1 MSLTTTSGP
10 TWTRPP
16 WSPRRRTAP
25 PPPEATARGRKDMT
39 SAPSPPRRCSM
50 MRMSRCTAQALPRC
64 HLYNRSRRARHDDS
78 GRLLVSAKDWTDHTC
93 SAQWTLCRWAA
104 CSHVLCCDGAL
115 DGAEDETV
123 GESKDAVGGSQER
136 QGATWAPTAHKVRP
150 MSTLIMPWLLYINL
164 RPHALIHS
172 STLLPTP
179 SARCIPMQ
187 SQACQMD

>member
-64 HLYNRSRRARHDDS
+64 RLYNRSRRARHDDS
-78 GRLLVSAKDWTDHTC
+78 GRLLVSAKDWTDTP
-93 SAQWTLCRWAA
+93 ALLIGLCRWAA
-104 CSHVLCCDGAL
+104 CSHVLCCDGAS

-172 STLLPTP
+172 SGSPPRQHVALP
-179 SARCIPMQ
+179 MH